1 MSLTNEQLFD
11 LIEDGNED
19 LKPVLWERVK
29 KLAYMFASQFY
40 RRNGELCRSR
50 GFEEWDI
57 KQLSYIAYASLFE
70 TYSTDK
76 NYAYSTALGYAL
88 RNELRAALGKKADVL
103 SWENSSL
110 DDTIGEEEDGQ
121 LIEETVADENSSAP
135 FEEIEDSSE
144 QEAIGKTLHEEIG
157 KLPERQQE
165 IINGYY
171 FDSKTFAAIAQE
183 LNLSRERINQ
193 LHKKALK
200 TLKNPR
206 ILRRLQDDLGYSS
219 YKLYN
224 GHNNVEYIATE
235 RAYLESIAEQEQLT
249 EEEAYQKRCEDF
261 DKRLQAFLEED
272 RKRMEQDYKELC
284 TEIKRIYNFD
294 YDSFSK
300 AYKENKE
307 QARADFDSYFFEDT
321 NSTPWI
327 RIQD

>member
-1 MSLTNEQLFD
+1 MTTNEQLFD
-11 LIEDGNED
+11 LINDGNED
-19 LKPVLWERVK
+19 FKPVLWERVK
-29 KLAYMFASQFY
+29 KLAYMISTQLY
-40 RRNGELCRSR
+40 NRNKKMCRSR
-50 GFEEWDI
+50 GIEECDI
-57 KQLSYIAYASLFE
+57 KQLSYIAFTSLFS
-70 TYSTDK
+70 TYNTDK
-76 NYAYSTALGYAL
+76 HYSYTTALGYAIK
-88 RNELRAALGKKADVL
+88 NQLRAALGKKTDVL
-103 SWENSSL
+103 SRENRSL

-121 LIEETVADENSSAP
+121 LIADTVADETSSAP
-135 FEEIEDSSE
+135 FVEIEDNSE
-144 QEAIGKTLHEEIG
+144 HEAISKTLHEEIG

-165 IINGYY
+165 VINGYY
-171 FDSKTFAAIAQE
+171 FDSKTFTAIAQE
-183 LNLSRERINQ
+183 LNLSKERISQ

-261 DKRLQAFLEED
+261 DKRFQAFLEED

-284 TEIKRIYNFD
+284 KEINRIYNFD

-321 NSTPWI
+321 NGTPWI
-327 RIQD
+327 RIQE